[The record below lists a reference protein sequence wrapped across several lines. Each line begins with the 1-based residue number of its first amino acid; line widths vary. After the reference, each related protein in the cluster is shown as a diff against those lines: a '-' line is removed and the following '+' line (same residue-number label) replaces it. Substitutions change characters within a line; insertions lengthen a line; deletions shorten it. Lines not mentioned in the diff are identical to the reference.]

1 VSPDPPPE
9 SAASD
14 GVRHPPESSP
24 VDGADH
30 STHQVCRPRPWE
42 MLVYLIHICAGIT
55 PKVSG
60 FVNKRMKFAIDD
72 YHVMTVVPHT
82 WTQETEP
89 RAGLPMPASPRRC
102 GRQQHKIW
110 AWQLQHVTTKLSQKA
125 DANRPGLI

>member
-1 VSPDPPPE
+1 MSPDPPPE

-72 YHVMTVVPHT
+72 YQQQQP
-82 WTQETEP
+82 
-89 RAGLPMPASPRRC
+89 SRC
-102 GRQQHKIW
+102 QQQQPSHCRDLCYK
-110 AWQLQHVTTKLSQKA
+110 
-125 DANRPGLI
+125 DC